1 MVKVNVSS
9 LAGGQWER
17 TLRTSRLLTA
27 NSGLAS

>member
-17 TLRTSRLLTA
+17 ALGTRRLPA
-27 NSGLAS
+27 AKSGLAC